1 MANKCSDYLVKGCP
15 ASCYLKCPALRD
27 GKNCWEVLNVPCCP
41 KSSLDACRR
50 CEVFK
55 RASAMEAEGRYR

>member
-15 ASCYLKCPALRD
+15 ASCYLNCTALRE
-27 GKNCWEVLNVPCCP
+27 GKNCWEVLSVPCCP
-41 KSSLDACRR
+41 KSTLAACRR

-55 RASAMEAEGRYR
+55 RASALAADSLNR